1 MLAISKRKPLYGILI
16 VQHNDMLH
24 VSATE
29 NMKTLFDELNLAKD
43 VAAKTQGKL
52 CIFH

>member
-1 MLAISKRKPLYGILI
+1 
-16 VQHNDMLH
+16 MLH

-29 NMKTLFDELNLAKD
+29 NMKKMNDELNLAKD

-52 CIFH
+52 YIFMEVNVSQNV